1 MIRKNYLIYLLLL
14 PTIMAGCKN
23 TQNQNDYLNK
33 VLANLETI
41 QTATYY
47 MKGQPFQHGDTTA
60 LFTNYNYIKEYN
72 NPSDTTIGASF
83 VCLESE
89 DTTRLNSCYDGT
101 LHATAFHEHN
111 GIMIDDFTTRDLPFR
126 PLTPPF
132 FNYAKSIVRYVLTTT
147 DSIDTEFN
155 EIDNDYYLKLTIHE
169 DNQIEFFGA
178 PHRIPPSPYD
188 FGDPTSIYEMWISKD
203 NNLPYKIRREMSH
216 DISLTYCSEIKI
228 GTTKVDNIS
237 VFDYFPPDYEVRK
250 RERKNVN
257 IRPTQSLCN
266 HKAPQWTL
274 TDMNEKN
281 LSLSD
286 IKSKV
291 VLINFTGIGCGPC
304 KASIP
309 FLKEL
314 KSKYN
319 TDDFEL
325 IAIESWVG
333 RPNGIKTYTQKNDIN
348 YTMLC
353 ANDGVLKDYKTERA
367 APVFFILDE
376 DRIIQKVIDGYSK
389 DFTDKEISAVVQ
401 KILGK

>member
-1 MIRKNYLIYLLLL
+1 MIRKNYIIYLLLL
-14 PTIMAGCKN
+14 HIVMAGCKH
-23 TQNQNDYLNK
+23 TKNQNDYLNK
-33 VLANLETI
+33 VLDNLETI

-47 MKGQPFQHGDTTA
+47 LKGQPFQHGDTTA
-60 LFTNYNYIKEYN
+60 LFTNYSYTKEYN
-72 NPSDTTIGASF
+72 NPADTTIGASF
-83 VCLESE
+83 ISLEPE
-89 DTTRLNSCYDGT
+89 DTTRLNSAYDGT
-101 LHATAFHEHN
+101 LLATVFHEHN
-111 GIMIDDFTTRDLPFR
+111 GIIIDDFTTRDLPFR
-126 PLTPPF
+126 PLSAPF

-147 DSIDTEFN
+147 DSIDTEFS

-169 DNQIEFFGA
+169 DNQIEFFGKA
-178 PHRIPPSPYD
+178 YRMPPSPYD

-228 GTTKVDNIS
+228 GTDKADNIN
-237 VFDYFPPDYEVRK
+237 VFDYFPSDYEVRK
-250 RERKNVN
+250 RERKDIKV
-257 IRPTQSLCN
+257 RPTQSLSN
-266 HKAPQWTL
+266 QQAPQWTL
-274 TDMNEKN
+274 TDMHEKT

-291 VLINFTGIGCGPC
+291 LLINFTGIGCGPC

-314 KSKYN
+314 KNKYT

-333 RPNGIKTYTQKNDIN
+333 RPNALKTYTQKNRIN

-353 ANDGVLKDYKTERA
+353 ADDEVLKDYKTDRA

-376 DRIIQKVIDGYSK
+376 ERVIRKVLDGYSK
-389 DFTDKEISAVVQ
+389 DITDEEISKVIQ
-401 KILGK
+401 KILVK